1 MPAVI
6 DVVEFLRRHPPF
18 DTLGDAELE
27 TVAALTEIAFYPA
40 GHTVFAQ
47 GDGPVPFMGVVRS
60 GSVELIYDGQLL
72 DLLGEGELFGQASMM
87 SGLPIGFSARLAEDT
102 LLYQVPT
109 EAMVPLLSR
118 PRAMRFLLRSVI
130 VDPIPGAGERP
141 PVVDPLQRR
150 AGALIR
156 MPLVACDP
164 GEPIRAVAATMTDRN
179 ASAVIVVGA
188 AGLLGIVTDTDL
200 RSKVVAVGLDP
211 SAPVRT
217 VMTAPVHTIS
227 AGRLGGDALV
237 EMVELG
243 VRHLPV
249 VGASGT
255 VLGVLEDIDLVSM
268 QTRTPFV
275 LRRQIAR
282 AKNEDEVVAAAGGL
296 RPAVIALRRGGAG
309 AAQISA
315 VWSVVLDALVRALIV
330 RAEAA
335 RRADVGADL
344 GGAEPDFTW
353 LALGSLARREATPSS
368 DVDSALSWAGTGDDP
383 EDRAYL
389 ARITAAVAVGL
400 AAGGLAP
407 DEHRVSASD
416 PLFARPLA
424 SWDTAAAHLVT
435 HPYEEKAPLIASVLL
450 DCRPV
455 WGDETWQSVTGRLV
469 AGAGESGML
478 RAMLRIALAHH
489 LPTGFFRDFV
499 VESGGQRR
507 GLLDLKRGGI
517 LPIVDLARW
526 AGLAAGV
533 GSASTS
539 QRLEAA
545 AAAGVLNTADAK
557 TLLEAFDVVREV
569 RMSHQIEQLE
579 AGEPAD
585 DFIRPAW
592 LSSIGRAQL
601 KEAFRAVAG
610 VQRGLA
616 AELQIGAL

>member
-6 DVVEFLRRHPPF
+6 DIVDFLRRHPPF
-18 DTLGDAELE
+18 DTLGDPELE
-27 TVAALTEIAFYPA
+27 EVAALTEIAFYPA

-47 GDGPVPFMGVVRS
+47 GDGPAPFMAVVRS

-109 EAMVPLLSR
+109 AAMAPLLRR

-130 VDPIPGAGERP
+130 VDSIPGAGERP
-141 PVVDPLQRR
+141 PVLDPLQRR
-150 AGALIR
+150 ASALIR
-156 MPLVACDP
+156 MPLVVCEP
-164 GEPIRAVAATMTDRN
+164 GETIRAVACAMTERN
-179 ASAVIVVGA
+179 ASAVIVVDA
-188 AGLLGIVTDTDL
+188 AGSLGIVTDTDL
-200 RSKVVAVGLDP
+200 RTKVVAAGVDP
-211 SAPVRT
+211 AAPVRT
-217 VMTAPVHTIS
+217 VMTAPVRTIG
-227 AGRLGGDALV
+227 ADRLGGDALV

-249 VGASGT
+249 VSAGGR

-282 AKNEDEVVAAAGGL
+282 ARSGDDVVAAAGGL

-315 VWSVVLDALVRALIV
+315 VWSVVLDALVRALIS
-330 RAEAA
+330 RAEPEH
-335 RRADVGADL
+335 RGDL
-344 GGAEPDFTW
+344 GGMRPDFTW
-353 LALGSLARREATPSS
+353 LALGSLARREAAPSS
-368 DVDSALSWAGTGDDP
+368 DVDSALSWPGTGEEA
-383 EDRAYL
+383 EDRAHL
-389 ARITAAVAVGL
+389 AQITAAVGAGL

-407 DEHRVSASD
+407 DAHRVSASD
-416 PLFARPLA
+416 PLFARRLA
-424 SWDTAAAHLVT
+424 SWEAAAARLVGD
-435 HPYEEKAPLIASVLL
+435 PYGNKAPLIASVLL

-455 WGDETWQSVTGRLV
+455 WGDETWQSVTGQLI
-469 AGAGESGML
+469 AGAAESGML
-478 RAMLRIALAHH
+478 RVMLRNALAHR

-507 GLLDLKRGGI
+507 GLLDLKRGGV

-533 GSASTS
+533 GSASTPE
-539 QRLEAA
+539 RLTAA
-545 AAAGVLNTADAK
+545 SAAGVLRAADAG
-557 TLLEAFDVVREV
+557 TLVEAFDVVREV
-569 RMSHQIEQLE
+569 RISHQIEQLE
-579 AGEPAD
+579 AGSPAD

>member
-18 DTLGDAELE
+18 DTLADVELE
-27 TVAALTEIAFYPA
+27 QVAALTEIAFYPA

-47 GDGPVPFMGVVRS
+47 GEGPAPFMCVVRS

-87 SGLPIGFSARLAEDT
+87 SGLPVGFTARLAEDT

-109 EAMVPLLSR
+109 EAVAPLLSR

-130 VDPIPGAGERP
+130 VDPIPGAGERSP
-141 PVVDPLQRR
+141 TLDPLQRR
-150 AGALIR
+150 VSALVR
-156 MPLVACDP
+156 MPLVVCDP
-164 GEPIRAVAATMTDRN
+164 SEPIRAVARTMTDRN
-179 ASAVIVVGA
+179 ASAMIVVDSGGA
-188 AGLLGIVTDTDL
+188 LGIVTDTDL
-200 RSKVVAVGLDP
+200 RSKVLAAGLDP
-211 SAPVRT
+211 HVPVRL
-217 VMTAPVHTIS
+217 VMTTPVHTI
-227 AGRLGGDALV
+227 GGDRLGGDALV

-243 VRHLPV
+243 VRHLPI
-249 VGASGT
+249 VGADGL

-282 AKNEDEVVAAAGGL
+282 ATSEDEVVAAAGGL

-315 VWSVVLDALVRALIV
+315 VWSVVLDALVRTLIA
-330 RAEAA
+330 RAQTGTSGLPP
-335 RRADVGADL
+335 D
-344 GGAEPDFTW
+344 EPRQFTW

-368 DVDSALSWAGTGDDP
+368 DVDSALSWAEAGSADDSHL
-383 EDRAYL
+383 RAHL
-389 ARITAAVAVGL
+389 AGITAAVGAGL

-407 DEHRVSASD
+407 DAHRVSAGD

-424 SWDTAAAHLVT
+424 SWQAAAAKVVRD
-435 HPYEEKAPLIASVLL
+435 PYGDNAVVIASVLL

-455 WGDETWQSVTGRLV
+455 WGDETWQSVTGPLV
-469 AGAGESGML
+469 TGAAESGLL
-478 RAMLRIALAHH
+478 RAMLRLALAHR

-526 AGLAAGV
+526 AGLSAGL
-533 GSASTS
+533 GPASTV

-545 AAAGVLNTADAK
+545 AAAGVLSEENVK
-557 TLLEAFDVVREV
+557 TLIEAFAVVREV
-569 RMSHQIEQLE
+569 RISHQIEQLE
-579 AGEPAD
+579 AGVPAD
-585 DFIRPAW
+585 DFIRPDW

-601 KEAFRAVAG
+601 KEAFRAVAA
-610 VQRGLA
+610 VQRRLTG
-616 AELQIGAL
+616 ELQVGVL